1 MELKNNKETKLQI
14 YEREMKA
21 YQYML
26 RNAPVSLQTNFR
38 FVINEYKKLIE
49 YERNK
54 HKEISREKRL

>member
-1 MELKNNKETKLQI
+1 MKKTKLEI

-26 RNAPVSLQTNFR
+26 TNAPIAIQNNFR

-54 HKEISREKRL
+54 HKEVPREKRL